1 MKINIELDEHDVDEA
16 LDILRQIQELQD
28 TIDEMRL
35 IIADFRDLLDEQKE
49 MPWSYSAVS

>member
-16 LDILRQIQELQD
+16 LDILKQIQELQD

-35 IIADFRDLLDEQKE
+35 IIADVRDLLDEQKE
-49 MPWSYSAVS
+49 MP

>member
-1 MKINIELDEHDVDEA
+1 MKINIELDENDVEEA

-49 MPWSYSAVS
+49 MP

>member
-35 IIADFRDLLDEQKE
+35 MIADFRDLLDEQKE
-49 MPWSYSAVS
+49 MP

>member
-16 LDILRQIQELQD
+16 LDILRQIQELSD

-49 MPWSYSAVS
+49 MP

>member
-16 LDILRQIQELQD
+16 LDILRQIQELQE

-49 MPWSYSAVS
+49 MP

>member
-1 MKINIELDEHDVDEA
+1 MKINIELDENDVDEA

-49 MPWSYSAVS
+49 MP

>member
-49 MPWSYSAVS
+49 MP

>member
-35 IIADFRDLLDEQKE
+35 IIADVRDLLDEQKE
-49 MPWSYSAVS
+49 MP